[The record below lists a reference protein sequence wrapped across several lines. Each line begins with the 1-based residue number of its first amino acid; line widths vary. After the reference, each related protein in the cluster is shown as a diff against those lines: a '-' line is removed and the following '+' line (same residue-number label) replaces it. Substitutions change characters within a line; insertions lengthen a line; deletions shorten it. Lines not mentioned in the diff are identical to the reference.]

1 MTTEKQLI
9 ANQQNA
15 QLSTGPTTNSG
26 KMIVS
31 SNAIKHGIFTKDLI
45 VSSEIGEE
53 NQREYQEVL
62 DNLIDSLSPCN
73 QIESLLVEKIAVDF
87 WRLRRVIR
95 FETGGIAEHISDLL
109 NQFYSYGTKNNRTID
124 QEILHMEEL
133 IERNTLYIESLS
145 RREVSFDQ
153 PIWRNDDLEADIID
167 DLYIVAKSIE
177 KLTQADKKILYNP
190 PCLPLTD
197 LQSLLQKYD
206 YDDPN
211 KISSTLIELY
221 MKENKKLKEEI
232 QKLSTQKLSNAEADK
247 LNFMLGMVP
256 ASEHVDK
263 ILKYERSLQK
273 SIFQNLLMLKKLQ
286 GSF

>member
-15 QLSTGPTTNSG
+15 QLSIGPTTNFG
-26 KMIVS
+26 KAIVS

-45 VSSEIGEE
+45 VSSEIGKE
-53 NQREYQEVL
+53 NQQEYQEVL
-62 DNLIDSLSPCN
+62 DNLMDSLSPCS

-95 FETGGIAEHISDLL
+95 FETGSIAEHINDLL
-109 NQFYSYGTKNNRTID
+109 KQFYCYGTKNNRVID
-124 QEILHMEEL
+124 QEVLHMEQL
-133 IERNTLYIESLS
+133 IKRNILYIECLS
-145 RREVSFDQ
+145 RGEVSFDQ
-153 PIWRNDDLEADIID
+153 PTWSNNDLEADIIND
-167 DLYIVAKSIE
+167 FYIVVKSID

-190 PCLPLTD
+190 PCLPFID
-197 LQSLLQKYD
+197 LQSLLQKYG
-206 YDDPN
+206 YDDPK
-211 KISSTLIELY
+211 KISSILIELY
-221 MKENKKLKEEI
+221 VKENQELKEEI
-232 QKLSTQKLSNAEADK
+232 QKLSIQKLSNTEADK

-256 ASEHVDK
+256 ASEHIDK